1 MSIGN
6 STPIQGRGIRLRTR
20 IVLAFVFM
28 ITSIAVSIV
37 SGAIGFRRMERGFEQ
52 HSRVGAFA
60 RRIADIDRDVVEL
73 QAHVQE
79 FTQTGSQHLPD
90 SIRRLGA
97 RLQSDLATAI
107 DSADDPRVR
116 ERLATMQNL
125 VARYLKD
132 FESVVKERR
141 LRQEIIQSRI
151 LKPARSIT
159 EILEPIAAGCV
170 EHEKI
175 PGTRAQQALTQI
187 TMAQVSALRF
197 LSQPEALLV
206 RKTLKNL
213 KAARSF
219 LQPQPGDARPPADTD
234 AAKLVALVDR
244 FHKGFLRAVQAT
256 RGYRY
261 FVNVVMAG
269 NAAEFLHQSKLLRA
283 GSVQSLQAIEKETA
297 SNSQQAKN
305 FMLLVSGSAVVLG
318 LIVSIHLIRSLVG
331 PITSITETFRTLG
344 SGDDVEVVPGLARND
359 EIGDMAR
366 AADVFRDRNRQ
377 TRDLLAESQRMT
389 LELDAKA
396 EQLERSNRDLDSFAY
411 VASHD
416 LRSPLRAIDNLA
428 EWIAED
434 ADDVLPD
441 ESREHFGLLR
451 KRVGRMEQLLADLLE
466 YSRAGRVDSAK
477 ETFRVDCLIQEIQET
492 IEWPDDMQLVI
503 DCELPAI
510 ETERGPLARVLQ
522 NLMTNAVKYRR
533 DDSPR
538 LTISARRLDDLVEFS
553 VADNGP
559 GIEPQY
565 HSQIFEMFKRL
576 HNQDEIEG
584 SGMGLALIKRLIE
597 SFGGTI
603 AVQSQ
608 AGQGATFRFTWKP
621 VRIGAAARSRLE
633 SQPVSAG

>member
-1 MSIGN
+1 MPDGN
-6 STPIQGRGIRLRTR
+6 STPTHGRGIRLRTR

-28 ITSIAVSIV
+28 IAIIAVSIV
-37 SGAIGFRRMERGFEQ
+37 SGVIGFRRMERGFEQ
-52 HSRVGAFA
+52 HSKTGVFS

-79 FTQTGSQHLPD
+79 FTQSGSEHLSD

-97 RLQSDLATAI
+97 RLQADVALAI
-107 DSADDPRVR
+107 DSTEDAGVR
-116 ERLATMQNL
+116 ERLSKMGNL
-125 VARYLKD
+125 VAKYLND

-141 LRQEIIQSRI
+141 LRQQIIQSRI
-151 LKPARSIT
+151 LKPAQAIT
-159 EILEPIAAGCV
+159 ETLEPIAAGGV
-170 EHEKI
+170 EHEQI
-175 PGTRAQQALTQI
+175 PGPRAQQVLTQI
-187 TMAQVSALRF
+187 TMAQVAALRF
-197 LSQPEALLV
+197 LSQPEASLV
-206 RKTLKNL
+206 RKTLQNL
-213 KAARSF
+213 RAAKTL
-219 LQPQPGDARPPADTD
+219 LQPDDANSPSDSD
-234 AAKLVALVDR
+234 SAKLLALVGR
-244 FHKGFLRAVQAT
+244 FQRGFLRAVQAT

-269 NAAEFLHQSKLLRA
+269 DAAEFLHQSRLLRA
-283 GSVQSLQAIEKETA
+283 GSVQSMQSIEEETA
-297 SNSQQAKN
+297 RNSQQAKD
-305 FMLLVSGSAVVLG
+305 FALLVSGSAILLG

-331 PITSITETFRTLG
+331 PIASITKTFQTLG
-344 SGDDVEVVPGLARND
+344 NGDDVEVVPGLMRND
-359 EIGDMAR
+359 EIGEMAR

-377 TRDLLAESQRMT
+377 TKDLLAESQRMT

-434 ADDVLPD
+434 AVDVLPD

-451 KRVGRMEQLLADLLE
+451 KRVGRMEQLLSDLLE
-466 YSRAGRVDSAK
+466 YSRAGRVESAE
-477 ETFRVDCLIQEIQET
+477 ETVDVASLIHEIHET
-492 IEWPDDMQLVI
+492 IDWPDNMQLI
-503 DCELPAI
+503 INGDLPTI
-510 ETERGPLARVLQ
+510 ETERGPLSRVLQ
-522 NLMTNAVKYRR
+522 NLMTNAVKYRTE
-533 DDSPR
+533 DTPC
-538 LTISARRLDDLVEFS
+538 LTISARKLGELVEFS

-565 HSQIFEMFKRL
+565 HAQIFEMFKRL

-603 AVQSQ
+603 AVQSE
-608 AGQGATFRFTWKP
+608 AGAGATFRFTWKP
-621 VRIGAAARSRLE
+621 VCVHDAIKGSSTTASPPYAHS
-633 SQPVSAG
+633 